1 MCRVY
6 VLSNQACDGQCG
18 EQLQV
23 NMRGSCEPGW
33 NTRLCSGSPIMVN
46 SLCNGQC
53 YGDLV
58 TIRVSYFES
67 GRLGYVMVFLLFIQI
82 CTNEFLTWTCEGESI
97 LLETPFK
104 GSCPVGRFL
113 FNNLCEHEVRKCD
126 EMLHLY
132 IYIYPKLY
140 CTQFSGSLN

>member
-67 GRLGYVMVFLLFIQI
+67 GRLGYVMVFLLFIQ
-82 CTNEFLTWTCEGESI
+82 TFVEDVKSI
-97 LLETPFK
+97 L
-104 GSCPVGRFL
+104 S
-113 FNNLCEHEVRKCD
+113 
-126 EMLHLY
+126 MLA
-132 IYIYPKLY
+132 
-140 CTQFSGSLN
+140 QFALMNS